1 MSRVSEELVGRIP
14 PEMLAELSETS
25 LWRGVDYFLRRRV
38 EMVEIHGRFL
48 RALVR
53 GTEIYEVQVEKV
65 DEGAYSYYCTCAYFA
80 SSDEACKHIAAALIE
95 AGDPQ
100 RHGGPSPFTGRW
112 KSPEPVAPWRG
123 LLAAVAQPSLPL
135 GPHRSLPEQL
145 VYRLDAGASSADGS
159 LRVEVWGV
167 ESKRDGLREV
177 GPLRLKRSEFAAL
190 GDPEDRRLVSLLA
203 GGRAASDLGYVTWT
217 GEITLAV
224 DLEPELARDL
234 VPLLCRSGRFALRRK
249 RGEPA
254 GPPLA
259 WNPEGWRF
267 GLALPAAAEGAGY
280 RLEGWLFRG
289 DERRSVR
296 EPVLVTPALV
306 VDESEVSPFVEAASL
321 PWLRWFRNFEA
332 ESLAIPPGQVDALLG
347 QLLVAPSLPP
357 LEVPPELQVESE
369 IGQPAPGVRIE
380 TGTDLRFRP
389 GVAACR
395 VFVRYGAERAF
406 LDDPRPAF
414 LVVEGGRRHLVQ
426 RDPRLE
432 ADHLHRLGT
441 LGFRV
446 PVAHRGSR
454 DRLEIA
460 QRALPDATRT
470 LLAEGWEVEIDGTHY
485 RPAEAPRLA
494 VTSGIDWF
502 DVTADDEVPGTVPF
516 PLLLQALERGQSQVA
531 LPDGSVAVLPGDW
544 LEKNRFW
551 LAAGQ
556 RSGDGLRF
564 SAAQA
569 ALVEAWLEDE
579 VAVDYD
585 AAFGQLTARLAT
597 APGPADPPPGFV
609 GVLREYQREGLAWL
623 EHLAASGLGGCL
635 ADDMGLGK
643 TIQLLAFLVARP
655 RSAGF
660 GPSLVVAPK
669 TLVGNWC
676 AEASR
681 FTPGLS
687 VHAHVGSARAK
698 STETFAAADVVV
710 TSYDLMRRDLALFG
724 GIRWQTVVLD
734 EAQAIK
740 NRSTATAQAAR
751 RLTASFRVA
760 ATGTP
765 VENHLGELWS
775 LFEFLNPGLLGRALL
790 GSKAGGRDLPLDVRE
805 RLARGLRP
813 FLLRRTK
820 AEVAPDLPPK
830 TEQTVWCEL
839 EPAQRRLYDELRDHY
854 RAALTKRVEKF
865 GMKRSAI
872 QVLEALLRLRQAACH
887 PGLLDRRGTLEA
899 PSAKFDELLPRL
911 AELREEG
918 HKALVFSQFT
928 SLLALLRRELDKAGV
943 VYEYLD
949 GQTEDR
955 TARVERFQSDPD
967 CPLFL
972 ISLKA
977 GGFGL
982 NLTAA
987 EYVFLLD
994 PWWNP
999 AVEAQA
1005 IDRTHRI
1012 GQERPVFAY
1021 RLIAKDTVE
1030 ERILELQ
1037 AKKRELAD
1045 AIFAADAS
1053 PLASLTREDLELLFE

>member
-14 PEMLAELSETS
+14 PEVLADLTETS

-38 EMVEIHGRFL
+38 EVAEVHGPFL

-53 GTEIYEVQVEKV
+53 GTRLYEVQVEEV
-65 DEGAYSYYCTCAYFA
+65 EAGAYSYYCTCADFA
-80 SSDEACKHIAAALIE
+80 ASDGACKHIAAALIE

-100 RHGGPSPFTGRW
+100 HLIGASPFGGRR
-112 KSPEPVAPWRG
+112 SSLPPLSPWRG
-123 LLAAVAQPSLPL
+123 LLAAVAPPSPPYGPTRAFPEPL
-135 GPHRSLPEQL
+135 I
-145 VYRLDAGASSADGS
+145 YRLDVAASSADGA
-159 LRVEVWGV
+159 LRVEVGSV
-167 ESKRDGLREV
+167 EIQRDGPREV
-177 GPLRLKRSEFAAL
+177 GPLRLKRSEFASLA
-190 GDPEDRRLVSLLA
+190 DAEDRRLVSLLA
-203 GGRAASDLGYVTWT
+203 GGRTPGDSSYGAWA
-217 GEITLAV
+217 GEIALAV

-234 VPLLCRSGRFALRRK
+234 VPLLCRSGRFAVRYQ
-249 RGEPA
+249 RGEPS

-267 GLALPAAAEGAGY
+267 GLALTTAEPDADY
-280 RLEGWLFRG
+280 RLEACLFRG
-289 DERRSVR
+289 EARRSVR
-296 EPVLVTPALV
+296 EPVLVTQHLV
-306 VDESEVSPFVEAASL
+306 VDETEVSPFLDPASL
-321 PWLRWFRNFEA
+321 PWFRWFRSFEQ
-332 ESLAIPPGQVDALLG
+332 ESVRIPPNQVNALLG
-347 QLLVAPSLPP
+347 ELLVVPGLPP
-357 LEVPPELQVESE
+357 LETPPELRVEFAV
-369 IGQPAPGVRIE
+369 GQPVPGLRIE
-380 TGTDLRFRP
+380 TGGDSRLRP
-389 GVAACR
+389 GLASCR
-395 VFVRYGAERAF
+395 VFVRYGNERT
-406 LDDPRPAF
+406 LLGDPRPAF
-414 LVVEGGRRHLVQ
+414 LVVEGGRRQLVQ
-426 RDPRLE
+426 RDSERE
-432 ADHLHRLGT
+432 ADHHHRLGE
-441 LGFRV
+441 LGFRSSTS
-446 PVAHRGSR
+446 HRGSG
-454 DRLEIA
+454 DRLEIV

-470 LLAEGWEVEIDGTHY
+470 LLAEGWEIEIDGTHY
-485 RPAEAPRLA
+485 RPAETPHLA

-502 DVTADDEVPGTVPF
+502 DITADDEVPGTVPF
-516 PLLLQALERGQSQVA
+516 PLLLQALERGLSQVA
-531 LPDGSVAVLPGDW
+531 MPDGSVAVLPGDW

-551 LAAGQ
+551 LAAGERQ
-556 RSGDGLRF
+556 GEGLRF

-585 AAFGQLTARLAT
+585 AAFGQLTKRLAA
-597 APGPADPPPGFV
+597 APGPAETPTGFV

-623 EHLAASGLGGCL
+623 EHLSAAGLGGCL

-669 TLVGNWC
+669 TLVDNWC
-676 AEASR
+676 AEAGR
-681 FTPGLS
+681 FTPGL
-687 VHAHVGSARAK
+687 VVQAHGGAARAK
-698 STETFAAADVVV
+698 SAQAFAAADVVI
-710 TSYDLMRRDLALFG
+710 TSYDLLRRDLALFG

-740 NRSTATAQAAR
+740 NKETATAKAAR
-751 RLTASFRVA
+751 RLTAAFRVA

-790 GSKAGGRDLPLDVRE
+790 GSKAGGRDLPEDVRE

-820 AEVAPDLPPK
+820 AQVAPDLPPK

-854 RAALTKRVEKF
+854 RAALTQRVAKV

-899 PSAKFDELLPRL
+899 TSAKFDELLPRL

-928 SLLALLRRELDKAGV
+928 SLLALLRQELDRAGV

-949 GQTEDR
+949 GQTENR
-955 TARVERFQSDPD
+955 GARVERFQTDPD

-1021 RLIAKDTVE
+1021 RLIAKNTVE

>member
-1 MSRVSEELVGRIP
+1 MSRVSEELVSRIP
-14 PEMLAELSETS
+14 PEVLAELSETS

-38 EMVEIHGRFL
+38 ELVEIHGAFL

-53 GTEIYEVQVEKV
+53 GTRLYEVQVEKV
-65 DEGAYSYYCTCAYFA
+65 EEGAYSYYCTCAYFA
-80 SSDEACKHIAAALIE
+80 GSDDACKHIAAALIE

-100 RHGGPSPFTGRW
+100 RQGRSSDFLGRRSSPPT
-112 KSPEPVAPWRG
+112 VAPWRS
-123 LLAAVAQPSLPL
+123 LLAAAAQPALPL
-135 GPHRSLPEQL
+135 GQARPEAEPL
-145 VYRLDAGASSADGS
+145 CYRLDVSTQAAEDTLRIEVCSVETKRGGS
-159 LRVEVWGV
+159 
-167 ESKRDGLREV
+167 REV
-177 GPLRLKRSEFAAL
+177 GPLRLKRSEFKSL
-190 GDPEDRRLVSLLA
+190 PDPEDRRLVSLLA
-203 GGRAASDLGYVTWT
+203 GGRAAADQGYGSWA

-224 DLEPELARDL
+224 DLDPQLAGDV
-234 VPLLCRSGRFALRRK
+234 VPLLCRSGRFAVRRK

-267 GLALPAAAEGAGY
+267 GLTLAAAEEGY
-280 RLEGWLFRG
+280 ELSGELLRG
-289 DERRSVR
+289 DERRSAKQ
-296 EPVLVTPALV
+296 PVLVTPTLV
-306 VDESEVSPFVEAASL
+306 IDEAEAAPFLEAASL
-321 PWLRWFRNFEA
+321 PWLRWFRSFPN
-332 ESLAIPPGQVDALLG
+332 ESLKIAPDQVDALLG
-347 QLLVAPSLPP
+347 ELLVAPGLPA
-357 LEVPPELQVESE
+357 LETPDELRVASVVGEPVPGL
-369 IGQPAPGVRIE
+369 RIE
-380 TGTDLRFRP
+380 TGVDGRFRP
-389 GVAACR
+389 NVATCR
-395 VFVRYGAERAF
+395 VFFRYGADQALLGE
-406 LDDPRPAF
+406 PPSAF
-414 LVVEGGRRHLVQ
+414 LVAAAGQRQLVVRNAVLESAHLE
-426 RDPRLE
+426 RLL
-432 ADHLHRLGT
+432 A
-441 LGFRV
+441 LGFRSA
-446 PVAHRGSR
+446 VAYRSSSG
-454 DRLEIA
+454 RLEIA
-460 QRALPDATRT
+460 QRALPEAIRT
-470 LLAEGWEVEIDGTHY
+470 LLGEAWEIEIDGTAY

-502 DVTADDEVPGTVPF
+502 DITADDEVPGTVPF

-531 LPDGSVAVLPGDW
+531 LPDGTVAVLPGDW

-556 RSGDGLRF
+556 RQGEGLRF

-579 VAVDYD
+579 EAVDYD
-585 AAFGQLTARLAT
+585 AAFGQLTARLAA
-597 APGPADPPPGFV
+597 APGPAEAPAGFV

-623 EHLAASGLGGCL
+623 EHLSAAGLGGCL

-669 TLVGNWC
+669 TLVDNWC
-676 AEASR
+676 AEAAR
-681 FTPGLS
+681 FTPSLV
-687 VHAHVGSARAK
+687 VHAHGGAARAK
-698 STETFAAADVVV
+698 SAEAFAAADVVI
-710 TSYDLMRRDLALFG
+710 TSYDLLRRDLALFG
-724 GIRWQTVVLD
+724 AIRWQTVVLD

-740 NRSTATAQAAR
+740 NKETATAKAAR
-751 RLTASFRVA
+751 RLTAAFRVA

-790 GSKAGGRDLPLDVRE
+790 GSKAGGRDLPEDVRT

-820 AEVAPDLPPK
+820 AQVAPDLPPK

-839 EPAQRRLYDELRDHY
+839 ELAQRRLYDELRDHY
-854 RAALTKRVEKF
+854 RAALTQRVAKV

-899 PSAKFDELLPRL
+899 TSAKFDELLPRL

-928 SLLALLRRELDKAGV
+928 SLLALLRRELDKTGV

-955 TARVERFQSDPD
+955 GARVERFQTDPD

-1021 RLIAKDTVE
+1021 RLIAKNTVE